1 MVLNSIWKEIYG
13 MLTYF
18 TLQLFANMTAV
29 FCKLLFSQTSQI
41 FRFWIIFSESYFFS
55 SELYFSSKSYG
66 TILYF
71 TCITN
76 GRYQKSFMLKNGAFF
91 TYCRLLF
98 FWKKKEKKKKPKSL
112 IFFLV
117 STFSINAHNSSFT
130 TSSDFQS
137 SMIHFNLYIKQ
148 YMFMSNSKKS
158 HKIFT
163 RALKPKLTYSQELLL
178 T

>member
-1 MVLNSIWKEIYG
+1 MSFKSFILINYRFITPTQLIHRLILKTQASYIIKMVLNSIWQEIYG

-112 IFFLV
+112 IFF
-117 STFSINAHNSSFT
+117 SSI
-130 TSSDFQS
+130 
-137 SMIHFNLYIKQ
+137 YI
-148 YMFMSNSKKS
+148 
-158 HKIFT
+158 
-163 RALKPKLTYSQELLL
+163 
-178 T
+178 